1 MLIYLH
7 KLNIEIQRGR
17 FLLPMTNYI
26 LIQCAQKEDFKVI
39 TCFGILEQKK
49 ETEKGSWTRNDQL
62 LLFLYHKDG
71 EKYTRCIKFGENVI
85 CTRKHCGLFWLYI
98 SPE

>member
-39 TCFGILEQKK
+39 TCFGILKEEKKEQKRVAGP
-49 ETEKGSWTRNDQL
+49 EMINYYS
-62 LLFLYHKDG
+62 F
-71 EKYTRCIKFGENVI
+71 
-85 CTRKHCGLFWLYI
+85 
-98 SPE
+98 SPP